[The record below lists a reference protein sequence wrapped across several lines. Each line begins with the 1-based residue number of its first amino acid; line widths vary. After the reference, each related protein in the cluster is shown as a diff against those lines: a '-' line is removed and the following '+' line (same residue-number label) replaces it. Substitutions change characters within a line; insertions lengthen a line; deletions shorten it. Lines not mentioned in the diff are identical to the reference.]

1 MIASFVMILL
11 GLAGLFLFGLPL
23 LLIGTINMG
32 NATGIVIAMVLLVCG
47 VFRKG
52 VVKLIKGLWKFKAGK
67 LCLGFMTVAMVV
79 IVILAVVETFLIVRA
94 ALDRP
99 TNDDVTVV
107 VLGCK
112 VNGTSP
118 SLTLKS
124 RLDAAYEYMCENE
137 SAKCVVSGGQ
147 GPDEG
152 ISEAQCMYNYL
163 VDKGVDK
170 ARIYRED
177 KSTTTRENLEFSAKI
192 IESEGLSQEI
202 VIVTNEFHLY
212 RAGKVADSLNLSH
225 KSVPASTLW
234 YLFPTYYVRELW
246 AILYQWVF

>member
-1 MIASFVMILL
+1 MIASMIMIIL
-11 GLAGLFLFGLPL
+11 GLLGLFLFGMPV
-23 LLIGTINMG
+23 LLIGTVNMG
-32 NATGIVIAMVLLVCG
+32 NATGLAISVVLLVCG
-47 VFRKG
+47 MFRKTVG
-52 VVKLIKGLWKFKAGK
+52 GMLSAVWKHKIGK
-67 LCLGFMTVAMVV
+67 VCLGFVTAVAVV
-79 IVILAVVETFLIVRA
+79 IVVLVVVETFLIVRA
-94 ALDRP
+94 ALDKP
-99 TNDDVTVV
+99 TSDNVTVV

-124 RLDAAYEYMCENE
+124 RLDAAYDYLCENE

-163 VDKGVDK
+163 VDKGIDRDRLYK
-170 ARIYRED
+170 ED
-177 KSTTTRENLEFSAKI
+177 KSTTTRENLEFSADI
-192 IESEGLSQEI
+192 IKAEGLSEEI

-212 RAGKVADSLNLSH
+212 RAGKVADSLGLSH
-225 KSVPASTLW
+225 KSVPAATEW

-246 AILYQWVF
+246 GILYQWVF